1 MSLTKDICNIK
12 KDYKLRIFSNEKNYL
27 PVMEFIY
34 KKNNNL
40 QNIRYIDNIIFRKR
54 QFIHRK
60 DTFKRKII
68 IPDVI
73 DNSLEYNKTTIFF
86 KHNLLKSNLNSAEK
100 LLEVKGCGS
109 SQEMLLYE
117 VILKSGNN
125 QILID
130 FIDEALKVY
139 ENESQ
144 NHLCNVNEHT
154 RIYWYNDYWSLYSKI
169 PIRRY
174 QSLFL
179 KENQYNNLVEDI
191 TNFLSPDSRKD
202 YLHYGI
208 PYKRV
213 YLLHG
218 LPGTGKT
225 STINTIA
232 SSINSDIYI
241 IPLSNEMTDSNFIE
255 AISSMSRE
263 FNENNDNPKIIVIED
278 IDCIFEDRKDGDVL
292 KSKISLHT
300 LLNSFDGFTCSD
312 GTILFITANN
322 INTFDS
328 ALIRSGRIDISIQYT
343 YADKYQTYNILEHY
357 LPNKKHIHDKIYK
370 SIEHK
375 NYSIAMLQ
383 EFLFKYRKSSNI
395 IEHLNDLIN
404 IVDKQI
410 QSEGNN
416 IYM

>member
-154 RIYWYNDYWSLYSKI
+154 RIYW
-169 PIRRY
+169 
-174 QSLFL
+174 
-179 KENQYNNLVEDI
+179 
-191 TNFLSPDSRKD
+191 
-202 YLHYGI
+202 
-208 PYKRV
+208 
-213 YLLHG
+213 
-218 LPGTGKT
+218 
-225 STINTIA
+225 
-232 SSINSDIYI
+232 
-241 IPLSNEMTDSNFIE
+241 
-255 AISSMSRE
+255 
-263 FNENNDNPKIIVIED
+263 
-278 IDCIFEDRKDGDVL
+278 
-292 KSKISLHT
+292 
-300 LLNSFDGFTCSD
+300 
-312 GTILFITANN
+312 
-322 INTFDS
+322 
-328 ALIRSGRIDISIQYT
+328 
-343 YADKYQTYNILEHY
+343 
-357 LPNKKHIHDKIYK
+357 
-370 SIEHK
+370 
-375 NYSIAMLQ
+375 
-383 EFLFKYRKSSNI
+383 
-395 IEHLNDLIN
+395 
-404 IVDKQI
+404 
-410 QSEGNN
+410 
-416 IYM
+416 